1 MKKFIVWGHKYN
13 NHSHANIHYAYKR
26 AFESMGWETY
36 WLDNADDVSAFDFS
50 GSLFLTEGQVDGN
63 IPIRPDCKYILHNCD
78 TTKYGDNFIILQVY
92 TTDVLTR
99 NVEKIE
105 DCIYFQSEIKT
116 LYQPW
121 ATDYLPNEIENLTS
135 LNFSNNKVVN
145 WVGSVWEGGGYGNLN
160 EIKILKESL
169 KKYDIDFKEIRTPYQ
184 ENKIHINSSYISPSI
199 QGAWQVEKS
208 YIPCRIFKNIS
219 YGEFGITN
227 SQGVYDLLE
236 QQIIFDNDINV
247 LIDKAITHR
256 ELITLS
262 QINSQINLVRNKHT
276 YINRITNIL
285 NLI

>member
-1 MKKFIVWGHKYN
+1 
-13 NHSHANIHYAYKR
+13 
-26 AFESMGWETY
+26 MGWETY

-50 GSLFLTEGQVDGN
+50 NSLFLTEGQVDGN

-78 TTKYGDNFIILQVY
+78 TKKYGNNFLTLQVY
-92 TTDVLTR
+92 STDVLTR
-99 NVEKIE
+99 NIEKIDE
-105 DCIYFQSEIKT
+105 CIYFQSEAKT

-121 ATDYLPNEIENLTS
+121 ATDYLPNEIENLNS
-135 LNFSNNKVVN
+135 LNFSKNKVVN
-145 WVGSVWEGGGYGNLN
+145 WVGSVWEGGGYGNIN

-169 KKYDIDFKEIRTPYQ
+169 RKYDIDFKEIRTPYE
-184 ENKIHINSSYISPSI
+184 ENKNHINSSYISPAI
-199 QGAWQVEKS
+199 QGAWQVEKN

-227 SQGVYDLLE
+227 SKGVYDLLE
-236 QQIIFDNDINV
+236 QQIIFDNDINILV
-247 LIDKAITHR
+247 DKAIAHR

-262 QINSQINLVRNKHT
+262 QINNQINLVRDKHT

>member
-13 NHSHANIHYAYKR
+13 NHSHSNIHYAYKR

-36 WLDNADDVSAFDFS
+36 WLDNADDISAFDFS

-78 TTKYGDNFIILQVY
+78 TKKYGDNFLTLQVY
-92 TTDVLTR
+92 TTDVLGR
-99 NVEKIE
+99 NVEKI
-105 DCIYFQSEIKT
+105 DGCIYYQSDLKT

-135 LNFSNNKVVN
+135 LKFSNNKVVN

-160 EIKILKESL
+160 EINVLKESL
-169 KKYDIDFKEIRTPYQ
+169 KKYGIEFKEIRTQYE
-184 ENKIHINSSYISPSI
+184 ENKTHINSSYISPAI

-227 SQGVYDLLE
+227 SPGVYDLLE
-236 QQIIFDNDINV
+236 QQIIFDNDINI

-276 YINRITNIL
+276 YINRINNIL
-285 NLI
+285 KLI

>member
-36 WLDNADDVSAFDFS
+36 WLDDRDDVSNFDFS
-50 GSLFLTEGQVDGN
+50 NSLFLTEGQVDGN

-78 TTKYGDNFIILQVY
+78 TKKYGDNFLTLQVY

-99 NVEKIE
+99 NIEKIDE
-105 DCIYFQSEIKT
+105 CIYFQSEIKT

-121 ATDYLPNEIENLTS
+121 ATDYLPNEIENLNS
-135 LNFSNNKVVN
+135 LNFSKNKVVN
-145 WVGSVWEGGGYGNLN
+145 WVGSVWEGGGYGNIN

-169 KKYDIDFKEIRTPYQ
+169 RKYDIDFKEVRTPYG
-184 ENKIHINSSYISPSI
+184 ENKTHINSSYISPAI
-199 QGAWQVEKS
+199 QGAWQVEKN

-227 SQGVYDLLE
+227 SKGVYDLLE
-236 QQIIFDNDINV
+236 QQIIFDNDINILV
-247 LIDKAITHR
+247 DKAIAHR
-256 ELITLS
+256 ELITLT
-262 QINSQINLVRNKHT
+262 QINNQINLVRDKHT
-276 YINRITNIL
+276 YINRINNIL
-285 NLI
+285 KLI